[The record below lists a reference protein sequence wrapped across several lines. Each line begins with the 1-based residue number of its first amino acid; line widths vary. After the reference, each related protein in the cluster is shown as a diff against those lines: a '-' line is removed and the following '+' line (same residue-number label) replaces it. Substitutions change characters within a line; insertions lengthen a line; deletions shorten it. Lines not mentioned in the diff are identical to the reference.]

1 MDLVF
6 LKWKRI
12 ILVFFFY
19 FIVFLIFELENLL
32 KKGLGRVNFFMEND
46 YRFVFD
52 FIIGKVQCDLFYFLY
67 GFIEFNVKI
76 VNLVFILNY
85 CVINILNI

>member
-46 YRFVFD
+46 YRYLFD
-52 FIIGKVQCDLFYFLY
+52 FIIGKV
-67 GFIEFNVKI
+67 
-76 VNLVFILNY
+76 
-85 CVINILNI
+85 